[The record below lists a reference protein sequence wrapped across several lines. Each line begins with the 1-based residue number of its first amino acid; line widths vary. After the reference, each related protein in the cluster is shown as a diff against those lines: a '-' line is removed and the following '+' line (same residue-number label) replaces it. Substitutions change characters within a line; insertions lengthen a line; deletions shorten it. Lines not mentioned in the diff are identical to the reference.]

1 MKMPSIRKLLLKT
14 DYNRRLSMD
23 QYQINFAE
31 IDLSSSSTDRP
42 AQIDGDRSFCRL
54 PMYLSEIDPWKNG
67 E

>member
-42 AQIDGDRSFCRL
+42 AQIDGDRSL
-54 PMYLSEIDPWKNG
+54 PSAHVSQRNRSMEKR
-67 E
+67 